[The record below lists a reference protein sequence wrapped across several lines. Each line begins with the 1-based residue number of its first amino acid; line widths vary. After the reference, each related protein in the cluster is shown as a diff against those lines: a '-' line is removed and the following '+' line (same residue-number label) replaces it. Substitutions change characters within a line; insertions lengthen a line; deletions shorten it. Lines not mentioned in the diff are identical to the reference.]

1 MFPMFLDINTKNCI
15 VIGAG
20 QVAYRKISTLLE
32 YGAKIIVI
40 SPNICEQ
47 IFKLNKDAKVK
58 IMQRKY
64 KYGDLQNAYIVLACA
79 SETVNIQVYNEVRNK
94 NIFFNCAKPFEHSN
108 FIFPAVV
115 NRGLLNIGISTNG
128 ASPSLCSHIKKHI
141 DSILPINMSE
151 YIEILAEFRLK
162 VMSEIQSPTLRQKI
176 LKKASTSIDYS
187 IEPEQYNKNIL
198 EMLEVF
204 KNEN

>member
-1 MFPMFLDINTKNCI
+1 MFPMFLNISTKNCI

-20 QVAYRKISTLLE
+20 QVAYRKISTMLK
-32 YGAKIIVI
+32 YGTTITVI

-47 IFKLNKDAKVK
+47 IFRLNKDSKVR
-58 IMQRKY
+58 IIQREY
-64 KYGDLQNAYIVLACA
+64 EYGDLENAYIVLACA
-79 SETVNIQVYNEVRNK
+79 SESINIKVYNEVKNK
-94 NIFFNCAKPFEHSN
+94 NIFFNCAKPSEYSN
-108 FIFPAVV
+108 FIFPAIV

-141 DSILPINMSE
+141 DNILPINMSE

-162 VMSEIQSPTLRQKI
+162 VMSEIQSPALRQKI
-176 LKKASTSIDYS
+176 LKKAATSIDYS
-187 IEPEQYNKNIL
+187 IEPQQYNRNIL
-198 EMLEVF
+198 KMLEGF